1 MTAAQHDGLTCPVGP
16 YAWASGD
23 HPPMS
28 GFQQFDDDKLPP
40 VFYTDDASGYYVFT
54 EHEAIADGYHRTDLF
69 SSSSIEPI
77 DPDPAYRWIPEML
90 DPPEHTKWRR
100 LLGPLFTPA
109 RAAAMKD
116 DVRALAVNLI
126 DELADADHC
135 DFVTDYAKKFPTT
148 IFLRIMGLPQSELDK
163 FLRWEFVIL
172 HGNEETDPT
181 REKAMIAM
189 GEVAQYFSEAIADAR
204 KNTNAGEIDVISQAV
219 RWEIDGAPIPDTDVL
234 SLCMLM
240 LLAGMDTVA
249 AQLSYMFYTLATQ
262 PELRQKIVDDPSII
276 PAAVEEFLRAH
287 PIVQPGRKVL
297 HDEEFQGCSL
307 KKGNMVLFPLAAA
320 GRDPQQY
327 DRPSEVDFD
336 RGPFRHISFGV
347 GPHRCLGSHLARV
360 ELTVA
365 LEEWH
370 RRIPHYRLGEG
381 EPIVEHRSGVYG
393 LNNLPLTWSS

>member
-1 MTAAQHDGLTCPVGP
+1 
-16 YAWASGD
+16 
-23 HPPMS
+23 
-28 GFQQFDDDKLPP
+28 
-40 VFYTDDASGYYVFT
+40 
-54 EHEAIADGYHRTDLF
+54 
-69 SSSSIEPI
+69 
-77 DPDPAYRWIPEML
+77 
-90 DPPEHTKWRR
+90 
-100 LLGPLFTPA
+100 
-109 RAAAMKD
+109 
-116 DVRALAVNLI
+116 
-126 DELADADHC
+126 
-135 DFVTDYAKKFPTT
+135 
-148 IFLRIMGLPQSELDK
+148 
-163 FLRWEFVIL
+163 VIL